1 MKIVIIGA
9 GAMGCLYGAYLSRH
23 NEVIM
28 LDSYQP
34 QVDAINK
41 NGITVIEENGTEQHF
56 SSVRACLSGEYKED
70 ADLVIVF
77 VKSTYTEDALKTN
90 RKLFGEHTLVMTL
103 QNGAGNDRKIEQY
116 VVKKNIIIGTSK
128 IPRVMVIYHGTNRRT
143 CNCCESI
150 DRQVYKKL
158 TPYDTLNIIRN
169 FCHKSTF
176 LKQI

>member
-1 MKIVIIGA
+1 
-9 GAMGCLYGAYLSRH
+9 
-23 NEVIM
+23 M

-41 NGITVIEENGTEQHF
+41 NGITVSEEDGTEQHF

-128 IPRVMVIYHGTNRRT
+128 HNSVNNGNGHVRHSRNR
-143 CNCCESI
+143 CNNY
-150 DRQVYKKL
+150 RQQSKRKQQSADY
-158 TPYDTLNIIRN
+158 
-169 FCHKSTF
+169 FKSA
-176 LKQI
+176 

>member
-41 NGITVIEENGTEQHF
+41 NGITVSEEDGTEQHF

-77 VKSTYTEDALKTN
+77 VKYIYGRCAENKSQVVWGTYACNDTAKWS
-90 RKLFGEHTLVMTL
+90 RK
-103 QNGAGNDRKIEQY
+103 
-116 VVKKNIIIGTSK
+116 
-128 IPRVMVIYHGTNRRT
+128 
-143 CNCCESI
+143 
-150 DRQVYKKL
+150 
-158 TPYDTLNIIRN
+158 
-169 FCHKSTF
+169 
-176 LKQI
+176 

>member
-41 NGITVIEENGTEQHF
+41 NGITVSEEDGTEQHF

-77 VKSTYTEDALKTN
+77 VKSTYTEDAAENKSQVVWGTYACN
-90 RKLFGEHTLVMTL
+90 DTAKWSRK
-103 QNGAGNDRKIEQY
+103 
-116 VVKKNIIIGTSK
+116 
-128 IPRVMVIYHGTNRRT
+128 
-143 CNCCESI
+143 
-150 DRQVYKKL
+150 
-158 TPYDTLNIIRN
+158 
-169 FCHKSTF
+169 
-176 LKQI
+176 